1 MKIAFFDTKTY
12 DLNFF
17 EKYSLE
23 YRQEI
28 KFFDVK
34 LTAQT
39 ARLTDGFD
47 AVCAFVNA
55 DLNKEV
61 LGALAKNGVKLL
73 LMRCAGYNNVD
84 LAAAKEVG
92 IRVLRVPKYSPEAV
106 AEHAMALAIAANR
119 RIHKAYNRVRENDF
133 SLQGLMGLNLY
144 GKTAGIVGTGMI
156 GIAMMNIC
164 KGFGM
169 NIVAYDLYP
178 NKDLGIKY
186 MSMEELVAT
195 SDLISLHCPL
205 TEETRYIIDA
215 AAIENMKDGVI
226 LVNTSRG
233 GLINTEDLIDGIKSQ
248 KFHAVAL
255 DVYEEESS
263 LVFDDYSNDILN
275 TTTVARLL
283 SFPNVILTSHQG
295 FLTDDALETIA
306 KVTLKNALDFE
317 EGKELIN
324 EVVE

>member
-1 MKIAFFDTKTY
+1 MKIAFFDTKSY
-12 DLNFF
+12 DLPFF
-17 EKYSLE
+17 EEYADKYN
-23 YRQEI
+23 QEI
-28 KFFDVK
+28 KFLDAK
-34 LTAQT
+34 LTAET
-39 ARLTDGFD
+39 AKLAQGYG

-61 LGALAKNGVKLL
+61 LKTLSDYNIKLI

-84 LAAAKEVG
+84 LKAAKELGV
-92 IRVLRVPKYSPEAV
+92 RVLRVPKYSPEAV
-106 AEHAMALAIAANR
+106 AEHAMALAMAANR
-119 RIHKAYNRVRENDF
+119 RVHKAYNRARENDF

-144 GKTAGIVGTGMI
+144 GKTAGIIGTGMI
-156 GIAMMNIC
+156 GIAMINIC

-169 NIVAYDLYP
+169 NVVAYDPYP
-178 NKDLGIKY
+178 NKDLDIEY
-186 MSMEELVAT
+186 LPIEELISA

-205 TEETRYIIDA
+205 TEETHYIIDA
-215 AAIENMKDGVI
+215 NAIEKMKDGVI

-233 GLINTEDLIDGIKSQ
+233 GLINTEDLIDGIKAQ

-255 DVYEEESS
+255 DVYEEESK

-317 EGKELIN
+317 KGNELEN
-324 EVVE
+324 EVFM

>member
-1 MKIAFFDTKTY
+1 MKIAFFDTKIY
-12 DLNFF
+12 DRKFF
-17 EKYSLE
+17 ELYAKE
-23 YRQEI
+23 YKQDLY
-28 KFFDVK
+28 FLDSK
-34 LTAQT
+34 LTAET
-39 ARLTDGFD
+39 ANLASGFT

-55 DLNKEV
+55 DISRDVISSLKE
-61 LGALAKNGVKLL
+61 NGVKLI
-73 LMRCAGYNNVD
+73 LMRCAGYNNID
-84 LAAAKEVG
+84 LAAAHSNG
-92 IRVLRVPKYSPEAV
+92 IVVLRVPHYSPEAV
-106 AEHAMALAIAANR
+106 AEYTMALALAANR

-133 SLQGLMGLNLY
+133 SLQGLEGVNFY
-144 GKTAGIVGTGMI
+144 GKTAGIIGTGKIGQAMI
-156 GIAMMNIC
+156 NIC

-169 NIVAYDLYP
+169 NILAYDTFP
-178 NKDLGIKY
+178 NKDLDVQYVSLNSLI
-186 MSMEELVAT
+186 EL

-205 TEETRYIIDA
+205 FENTHYIINSESIA
-215 AAIENMKDGVI
+215 RMKDGVI

-233 GLINTEDLIDGIKSQ
+233 GLINTNDLITGIKSQ

-275 TTTVARLL
+275 RTTSARLL

-317 EGKELIN
+317 IGNPLTN
-324 EVVE
+324 EVID